1 MAQLQNKEI
10 LNAIRSEQSSEYQ
23 EKIPMANGMNDVEI
37 MALLDEYPTH
47 KNNFIN
53 TLTNKIGKELFF
65 SKVFNNPYK
74 MLHKGMLPYGKSI
87 QEMFVEMA
95 EKKGFDDHFTGS
107 TTAEGD
113 LIKAVKPNVKVDY
126 ATQNYAYKFKTSISD
141 AQIRGA
147 FTNQNGL
154 STLLDQIVNS
164 LYSSS
169 NFAEFEDMKK
179 ILTNYTKDSSNG
191 STIGTGL
198 VQQLYADA
206 TTKANCFVTMG
217 ASING
222 KELCKQIRA
231 KSGRLTFPSRKYNL
245 AGVNNWTNKEDLV
258 LFVTPEIEAEIDV
271 EVLASAFNVSSA
283 DVNVRTLL
291 IDELGSTKASGG
303 NEVVAILADKDVI
316 QAYDTVNQT
325 RTFDNGDQLVINYF
339 AHKQGIMTGCKFANA
354 IVFVKGDT
362 LL

>member
-1 MAQLQNKEI
+1 MSQPQNKEI
-10 LNAIRSEQSSEYQ
+10 LNAIRGEQSTEYQ
-23 EKIPMANGMNDVEI
+23 DKIPVATGLNDAEI

-47 KNNFIN
+47 KNAFIN

-107 TTAEGD
+107 SSAEGD
-113 LIKAVKPNVKVDY
+113 LIKAVKPIVKVDY

-154 STLLDQIVNS
+154 SKLLDQIVNS

-179 ILTNYTKDSSNG
+179 ILTNLNADSSLG
-191 STIGTGL
+191 STIDKGL
-198 VQQLYADA
+198 VQQLYADSN
-206 TTKANCFVTMG
+206 TKANCFVTMG
-217 ASING
+217 DTISG

-231 KSGRLTFPSRKYNL
+231 KSGRLTFPSSKYNL
-245 AGVNNWTNKEDLV
+245 AGVKNWTNKEDLV

-291 IDELGSTKASGG
+291 IDDLGKTKSAG
-303 NEVVAILADKDVI
+303 NDVVAILADKDVI

-325 RTFDNGDQLVINYF
+325 RTFENADQLVINYF